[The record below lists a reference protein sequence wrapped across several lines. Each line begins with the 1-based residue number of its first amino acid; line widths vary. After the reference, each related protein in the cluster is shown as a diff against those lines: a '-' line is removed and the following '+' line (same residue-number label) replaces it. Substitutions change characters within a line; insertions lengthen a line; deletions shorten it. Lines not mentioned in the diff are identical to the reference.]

1 MSGYVRISKT
11 VAMQLLRTARTLF
24 LHGTGVDVDHEN
36 DENLMPGPGLIDEIN
51 PEDYDLHYWA
61 NELLRFSR
69 LVFALMQN
77 GLLEAETDS
86 DEEM

>member
-1 MSGYVRISKT
+1 MSGYVKISKT

-24 LHGTGVDVDHEN
+24 LEGTGADVDPNSGYE
-36 DENLMPGPGLIDEIN
+36 DQPVGMIDEIN
-51 PEDYDLHYWA
+51 PENTDLHYWA

-77 GLLEAETDS
+77 GLLEADEST

>member
-24 LHGTGVDVDHEN
+24 LEGTGVNVDPHAPEDMN
-36 DENLMPGPGLIDEIN
+36 PVGLIDEIN
-51 PEDYDLHYWA
+51 PENTDLHYWA

-77 GLLEAETDS
+77 GLLEADDS

>member
-1 MSGYVRISKT
+1 MSGYVKISKT

-24 LHGTGVDVDHEN
+24 LEGTGTDVDPNSALE
-36 DENLMPGPGLIDEIN
+36 DRPVGMIDEIN
-51 PEDYDLHYWA
+51 PENADLFYWA

-77 GLLEAETDS
+77 GLLEADTDS